1 METVKKAA
9 EELGKSPG
17 AGLGTGMVLIPQV
30 MTPTGPAQA
39 PAAALVICPKC
50 SAKVPATSKFC
61 PDCGTQLAPPVAGTI
76 KCPKCGHP
84 IPSTSK
90 FCPECGAK
98 IE

>member
-17 AGLGTGMVLIPQV
+17 AGLGTGMVLIPQI

-50 SAKVPATSKFC
+50 NSK
-61 PDCGTQLAPPVAGTI
+61 
-76 KCPKCGHP
+76 
-84 IPSTSK
+84 IPSTS
-90 FCPECGAK
+90 
-98 IE
+98 